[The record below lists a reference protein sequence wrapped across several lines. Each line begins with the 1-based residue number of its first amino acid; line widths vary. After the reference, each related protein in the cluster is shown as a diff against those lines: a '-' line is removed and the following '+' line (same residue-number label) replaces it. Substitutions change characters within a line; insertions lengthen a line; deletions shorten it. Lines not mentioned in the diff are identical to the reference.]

1 MIFYFLTALT
11 LLAMGLIVHKG
22 KAYFL
27 ISGYNTYSRE
37 KRENVDVVSI
47 ARLMGYYGYSNAF
60 AFFLTGALEYFG
72 FEVGLT
78 PVLIYFGLSTMA
90 LIIRAQKYDGNMYD
104 EQGVMTKKSKTQMI
118 LVVGILGATFLFVGY
133 MMFASSRDTSVTLND
148 QGFEIHGMYG
158 DSYIWTEVD
167 DLILLEEIPEIT
179 MRTNGSAIGSAL
191 RGNFRMKEYGSVKL
205 FIDIDVPPFISF
217 SDEGKMVI
225 FNLGEE
231 EKTRNLYMEMME
243 SQR

>member
-1 MIFYFLTALT
+1 MVFYFLTAAT

-60 AFFLTGALEYFG
+60 AFFLTGALDYFG
-72 FEVGLT
+72 VEVGLT
-78 PVLIYFGLSTMA
+78 PVLIFFGISTMI

-104 EQGVMTKKSKTQMI
+104 EQGVMTKKSRLQMY

-133 MMFASSRDTSVTLND
+133 MMYSSSRDTSVTLD
-148 QGFEIHGMYG
+148 EKGLEIHGMYG
-158 DSYIWTEVD
+158 DTYPWTEVEE
-167 DLILLEEIPEIT
+167 LTLYEEIPEIT
-179 MRTNGSAIGSAL
+179 MRTNGSAIGSML
-191 RGNFRMKEYGSVKL
+191 RGSFRMKEFGSVRL
-205 FIDIDVPPFISF
+205 FMDAEVSPFISF
-217 SDEGKMVI
+217 EHEGKKII
-225 FNLGEE
+225 FNLGDEA
-231 EKTRNLYMEMME
+231 KTRDMYEEMLE
-243 SQR
+243 FAR

>member
-1 MIFYFLTALT
+1 MGFYFLIAATM
-11 LLAMGLIVHKG
+11 LLIGLVVHKG

-27 ISGYNTYSRE
+27 ISGYNTYSKD

-60 AFFLTGALEYFG
+60 AFFLTGSLDYFG
-72 FEVGLT
+72 VDVGLT
-78 PVLIYFGLSTMA
+78 PALVFFGLSTMT

-104 EQGVMTKKSKTQMI
+104 EQGVMTKKSKVQMY
-118 LVVGILGATFLFVGY
+118 LVVGILGATFLFIGY
-133 MMFASSRDTSVTLND
+133 MMYSSSRDTSVTLDD

-158 DSYIWTEVD
+158 DSYLWTEVD
-167 DLILLEEIPEIT
+167 ELTLLEEIPDIT

-205 FIDIDVPPFISF
+205 FIDADVTPYISF
-217 SDEGKMVI
+217 EHDGKMVI

-231 EKTRNLYMEMME
+231 VRTRQMYEEMLKIK
-243 SQR
+243 R